1 MSNNITPRYQSQSRK
16 HTIKPYSPFPSQG
29 EVYLRDAYGTCA
41 KAVFQ
46 NNSFT
51 WVDINREDYPA
62 ANSGWQAG

>member
-1 MSNNITPRYQSQSRK
+1 MSNNFTPRHQTQPRK

-29 EVYLRDAYGTCA
+29 EFYLRDANGTCA

-51 WVDINREDYPA
+51 WVDIDPADYPA
-62 ANSGWQAG
+62 TNTGRKAA